1 MFDLDRWKEIWET
14 ISRNKKRS
22 IMTALGVFWGI
33 FLFVVLLG
41 VGLGFGR
48 LAMSSLGDVST
59 NSSFFFA
66 DQTSIPYQGMP
77 SGRRWSFDMNDISA
91 IKKQVPGIKY
101 VAGMNW
107 GGMFNFSHKE
117 RKGEYYLMGYTPEYQ
132 RINPQNILY
141 GRFVNDIDMQE
152 KRKVCLIGTQIWKEL
167 FPGGE
172 NPVGEVIKMNNMYL
186 TVIGVTEVKGSSFNI
201 GSNPETTV
209 SVPNSLVQQLW
220 NDGISVDMVSI
231 VAHDDADIKTVEAAS
246 KRVIAAN
253 HIISPD
259 DKKAIGGFSLGEQF
273 EQVGGLFSGID
284 LLTWIVGM
292 GTLLAGIVGISNI
305 MLVVV
310 RERTQEIGVRRA
322 IGAKPWSIISQIL
335 AESFILTFIAG
346 ILGMAAGVGILSL
359 VDMIVEAGG
368 AMGGPMAGISWQI
381 SFGLGMASIGI
392 IVLGGIIAG
401 LLPASRALRI
411 KAVDAI
417 REE

>member
-1 MFDLDRWKEIWET
+1 MFDLDRWNEIWET
-14 ISRNKKRS
+14 ITRNKKRS

-48 LAMSSLGDVST
+48 VALTALGDVST
-59 NSSFFFA
+59 NSSFFFS

-77 SGRRWSFDMNDISA
+77 SGRRWSFDMDDIA
-91 IKKQVPGIKY
+91 DIKKEVQGIKY
-101 VAGMNW
+101 VGGMNW
-107 GGMFNFSHKE
+107 GGMFTFSHQD

-132 RINPQNILY
+132 LINPQNILY

-172 NPVGEVIKMNNMYL
+172 NPVGQVIKMNNLYL
-186 TVIGVTEVKGSSFNI
+186 SIIGVTEVKGSSINI
-201 GSNPETTV
+201 GGDPETTV
-209 SVPNSLVQQLW
+209 SVPNTLVQQLW
-220 NDGISVDMVSI
+220 NNGISVDMISI
-231 VAHDDADIKTVEAAS
+231 VADDDADMATVDAAA

-273 EQVGGLFSGID
+273 ERVDGLFSGIN
-284 LLTWIVGM
+284 LLTWIVGL

-322 IGAKPWSIISQIL
+322 IGARPWSIISQIL

-346 ILGMAAGVGILSL
+346 ILGMAAGVGVLSIT
-359 VDMIVEAGG
+359 DMIISATDS
-368 AMGGPMAGISWQI
+368 PISGISWQI
-381 SFGLGMASIGI
+381 TFGLGMASIGI
-392 IVLGGIIAG
+392 IVLGGIVAG